1 MRHLK
6 AGKRLGVTTS
16 HRKAMM
22 RNLVT
27 ALLEHGEI
35 KTTITRAKEMRKYFD
50 KMIGLGK
57 KRDLHARRQVLSF
70 VHSKEAVKRLFDE
83 YALLYEDRNGG
94 YTRIYRL
101 GRRLGDNAQMALIQ
115 MVDLKE
121 TKKPSKKAAPEAITE
136 IKSELQGEE
145 TATEAVV
152 ETTTESEATA
162 ADQVAETVDEVETT
176 EQDAGAVAESSETAK
191 ENDVPAGAE
200 PEVTKEADPK
210 TE

>member
-35 KTTITRAKEMRKYFD
+35 QTTITRAKEMRKYFD

-57 KRDLHARRQVLSF
+57 KRDLHSRRQALAF
-70 VHSKEAVKRLFDE
+70 VKSKEAVKKLFDE
-83 YALLYEDRNGG
+83 YGPLYEDRNGG

-101 GRRLGDNAQMALIQ
+101 GQRLGDNAQMALIQ
-115 MVDLKE
+115 MVDLKDGE
-121 TKKPSKKAAPEAITE
+121 ISVQKEAPEAIEE

-145 TATEAVV
+145 
-152 ETTTESEATA
+152 
-162 ADQVAETVDEVETT
+162 
-176 EQDAGAVAESSETAK
+176 AVAEEAATEEPVVEAGETAEVPEAEATDEPVVDAPAEEAESVSAEAK
-191 ENDVPAGAE
+191 EDSDSKSE
-200 PEVTKEADPK
+200 
-210 TE
+210 

>member
-57 KRDLHARRQVLSF
+57 KQDLHSRRQALAF
-70 VHSKEAVKRLFDE
+70 VKSKEAVKKLFDE
-83 YALLYEDRNGG
+83 YGPLYEDRNGG

-101 GRRLGDNAQMALIQ
+101 GQRLGDNAQMALIQ

-121 TKKPSKKAAPEAITE
+121 GETSVQKDAPEAIE
-136 IKSELQGEE
+136 GIKSELQGEE
-145 TATEAVV
+145 VVAEEAAPVV
-152 ETTTESEATA
+152 EAEEPADVPEA
-162 ADQVAETVDEVETT
+162 ETT
-176 EQDAGAVAESSETAK
+176 EEPVVDAPAEDADTAAGEVAEAK
-191 ENDVPAGAE
+191 EDSDSKSE
-200 PEVTKEADPK
+200 
-210 TE
+210 